1 MPETSAGMSMAK
13 KLRESFARPGL
24 VRFVGAHNGLG
35 AKLVE
40 RAGFD
45 GIWSSSL
52 EVSAAHGVPD
62 ASLLSMTQYLEA
74 ARSMAEVVSIPV
86 AVDGD
91 TGYGNANNVFYAVQ
105 RFEEAGVAAITF
117 EDKKFPKDNSLLPG
131 GRQVLAGIEEFV
143 GRIEAAKAAQ
153 RSPDFMV
160 IARVEA
166 LIAGWGQEEA
176 QRRAKRYVEAGADA
190 ILIHSK
196 SSDPGEIIEFVNQ
209 WDGGVP
215 LVLVPTTYPSLTEKR
230 IQELGKVKVV
240 IYANHG
246 LRAAIRAM
254 EEVLVK
260 IHHDGGIH
268 AVDQLLVP
276 MKHVFDLQGVPEMKE
291 REQRFLR
298 D

>member
-1 MPETSAGMSMAK
+1 MSKAK
-13 KLRESFARPGL
+13 KLRELFTRPGL
-24 VRFVGAHNGLG
+24 VRMVGAHNGLG

-45 GIWSSSL
+45 GVWSSSL
-52 EVSAAHGVPD
+52 EVSASHGIPD
-62 ASLLSMTQYLEA
+62 ASLLSMTQYLEV
-74 ARSMAEVVSIPV
+74 ARSMVEVTSIPV
-86 AVDGD
+86 VVDGD
-91 TGYGNANNVFYAVQ
+91 TGYGNANNVFYTVE
-105 RFEEAGVAAITF
+105 RFEEAGVAGITF

-131 GRQVLAGIEEFV
+131 GRQALAGVEEFA
-143 GRIEAAKAAQ
+143 GKIEAAKAAQ
-153 RSPDFMV
+153 HSPDFVV

-176 QRRAKRYVEAGADA
+176 YRRASRYVEAGADA

-196 SSDPGEIIEFVNQ
+196 AADPKEIIEFVTR
-209 WDGGVP
+209 WDGRAP
-215 LVLVPTTYPSLTEKR
+215 LVLVPTTYPSLTEQR
-230 IQELGKVKVV
+230 IEALGKVKMV

-254 EEVLVK
+254 EEVLGK
-260 IHHDGGIH
+260 IRQDGGIH
-268 AVDQLLVP
+268 DLDHLLVP
-276 MKHVFDLQGVPEMKE
+276 MKHVFDLQDVPKMKE